1 MKILCVFAGQG
12 YRDSSLFSFFQE
24 NHQAMQRL
32 SEFSSLS
39 NIDFLQPNV
48 PISDPHFTQLIIGVY
63 QLTLFSMLKPLCN
76 QHQIEL
82 AGYSLGE
89 ISALLASID
98 ASLEDS
104 IKLYTYRSQLMATL
118 LNQNYDLLSIRGN
131 FDLVEVKAACARH
144 RCYIAIVN
152 SEQHLVVGGKIAD
165 LNQLISELQQ
175 QIARVKFLEVHL
187 PSHTPYYR
195 DKKGLLFEFMN
206 KNLPQSGLVY
216 PIISPLELTKIYD
229 FQEEKCLLDE
239 ELYTSLQWHSVCEL
253 IGAYQY
259 DLIIDL
265 GPGAAM
271 STILTGVNPPLAE
284 VRRVTVSQY
293 QSLDGLLPALMRVI
307 GRP

>member
-1 MKILCVFAGQG
+1 MKILFVFSGQG

-24 NHQAMQRL
+24 NHQAMHRL

-63 QLTLFSMLKPLCN
+63 QLTLFSMLKPLCT

-82 AGYSLGE
+82 AGYSVGELG
-89 ISALLASID
+89 ALLTSID

-131 FDLVEVKAACARH
+131 FDLAEVKAACARH
-144 RCYIAIVN
+144 HCYIAIVN
-152 SEQHLVVGGKIAD
+152 SEQHLVLSGKIAD
-165 LNQLISELQQ
+165 LNHLISEIQQ
-175 QIARVKFLEVHL
+175 VAQVKFLEVHL

-195 DKKGLLFEFMN
+195 DKKGLLLEFMN
-206 KNLPQSGLVY
+206 ENMPQSDLFY

-229 FQEEKCLLDE
+229 FQEEKCLLDQ
-239 ELYTSLQWHSVCEL
+239 ELYTPLQWHSVCEL

-265 GPGAAM
+265 GPGPAM
-271 STILTGVNPPLAE
+271 SSILTAANPHLTE
-284 VRRVTVSQY
+284 VRRITTCQY
-293 QSLDGLLPALMRVI
+293 KSLDGLLPALMRSL
-307 GRP
+307 